1 MFLLLLRVFV
11 VVVIVV
17 VVVVV
22 VVVVIVVVVVL
33 YCLFCCC
40 CFLTIKSP
48 NHMTSFVQY
57 CIIMMTFVV
66 GVVLFNLNCMT

>member
-11 VVVIVV
+11 AVFVVVVGGVV
-17 VVVVV
+17 VVVF
-22 VVVVIVVVVVL
+22 

-57 CIIMMTFVV
+57 CIIMTFVV